1 LISWIK
7 GEFIC
12 SWLNNQKYFL
22 LINCHGLGYEIQ
34 TPYLIDKDLNNQLTL
49 WLHYIKREDSDSFYG
64 FKNKDERDFFRDLL
78 NVKGIGPQ
86 IGMSLFNKYSLNDV
100 IYALSTDNRK
110 LINAVPG
117 IGQKMTERIFLEL
130 RNKINIK
137 YKSKQINNKFSS
149 NRDELEIIIEDVK
162 IALKSLDYSK
172 KDIHLAITNL
182 LNDYTI
188 GDDANTNLENIFTF
202 EELFKKS
209 LNLLESN

>member
-1 LISWIK
+1 MISWIK

-12 SWLNNQKYFL
+12 SWLNNQKNFL

-34 TPYLIDKDLNNQLTL
+34 TPYLIDKDLNEQLTL

-64 FKNKDERDFFRDLL
+64 FKNKEERDFFRDLL

-86 IGMSLFNKYSLNDV
+86 IGMALFNKYSLNDV

-130 RNKINIK
+130 RNKIISK
-137 YKSKQINNKFSS
+137 YKSRQINNYVLK
-149 NRDELEIIIEDVK
+149 NKDELETLFEDVK
-162 IALKSLDYSK
+162 IALNSLDYSK
-172 KDIHLAITNL
+172 KDIKTTITSL
-182 LNDYTI
+182 LSEYRI
-188 GDDANTNLENIFTF
+188 DDASNRKPQNLPTF
-202 EELFKKS
+202 EELLKRS
-209 LNLLESN
+209 LSLLEKN

>member
-1 LISWIK
+1 MISWIK